1 MKDYVVVLSSNMR
14 RQYHNVMMN
23 NTNSHTNR
31 SVFPSDKGSRK
42 DRPISSNSRKE
53 NNE

>member
-14 RQYHNVMMN
+14 RQYHNVMTN
-23 NTNSHTNR
+23 NNNLHINR

-42 DRPISSNSRKE
+42 DRPINSNSRKE
-53 NNE
+53 I